1 VPDEKGY
8 RASFDPLVVRTAD
21 LKAVL
26 DRFIKD
32 FKSRHDGK
40 TEHHKTVYGAT
51 GGSGQMGERNVAY
64 SGEFTQQSGY
74 ATWISEESG
83 ISQRRVYGILNLES
97 KVTSLDIADKI
108 LQALEMTYVLHN
120 GEVPVIPNPRWTQE
134 HWVRWMN
141 KRGCAADEGSEYEAF

>member
-1 VPDEKGY
+1 VPDAKGY

-40 TEHHKTVYGAT
+40 TEHHKTVYGSS
-51 GGSGQMGERNVAY
+51 GGSGQIGKRDVAY

-97 KVTSLDIADKI
+97 KVTSLDIADAI
-108 LQALEMTYVLHN
+108 LQALEMTYVYHS
-120 GEVPVIPNPRWTQE
+120 GEVPVIPNPRWSQE
-134 HWVRWMN
+134 RWM
-141 KRGCAADEGSEYEAF
+141 KWMGTRGLCDDGE